1 MAHTATT
8 VSIKK
13 GDEVMVMAGKDRGL
27 KGRVV
32 NVLPRE
38 NRIMVEGVARAK
50 KASRPSKKRQQGGI
64 IDIEQFIDLSNV
76 QLVCKSCGKPTRV
89 GHRFEDGDKI
99 RICRKCGADL

>member
-13 GDEVMVMAGKDRGL
+13 GDEVQVMTGKDRGL

-50 KASRPSKKRQQGGI
+50 KASRPSKKRQQGGL

-76 QLVCKSCGKPTRV
+76 QVVCKSCNKPTRI
-89 GHRFEDGDKI
+89 GHRFEDGTKF
-99 RICRKCGADL
+99 RVCRKCGSDL